1 MRKLAIAA
9 ALAVAPATASAD
21 LLGFGVGV
29 GVDYWNAE
37 PDGSTAYNGGDVDLQ
52 DDLKLDDSGEFQG
65 WVYAE
70 HPVPLIPNVRIE
82 RTSIASSGSN
92 GEVPV
97 ATFGGFD
104 VDATDVQTD
113 LELDQT
119 DFILYWSPLDN
130 LFELDFGLDVKRVSG
145 NLYLSGD
152 APGGG
157 GSETL
162 NEDLDGWIPLGYLA
176 AGVHIPG
183 TGLAVNARTARISA
197 GDNSLTD
204 TAADV
209 SWTSAFGLGVRV
221 GVRSQSLDLE
231 DVGDVTVDTDFSG
244 TYAGVHYIF

>member
-29 GVDYWNAE
+29 GVDYWSAE
-37 PDGSTAYNGGDVDLQ
+37 PDGATAFNGGDVDLTK
-52 DDLKLDDSGEFQG
+52 DLKLDDSEEFQG

-70 HPVPLIPNVRIE
+70 HPLPLIPNARIE
-82 RTSIASSGSN
+82 RTSIASSGS
-92 GEVPV
+92 
-97 ATFGGFD
+97 GGTID
-104 VDATDVQTD
+104 VEYGPFTTQVSGVESD

-130 LFELDFGLDVKRVSG
+130 LVELDFGLDFKQVAG
-145 NLYLSGD
+145 NIYITDGN
-152 APGGG
+152 
-157 GSETL
+157 ETVD
-162 NEDLDGWIPLGYLA
+162 EDLDGWIPLGYLA

-197 GDNSLTD
+197 GDNSFTD

-209 SWTSAFGLGVRV
+209 SWTSAFGLGFRA
-221 GVRSQSLDLE
+221 GVRTQSLDLE

-244 TYAGVHYIF
+244 TYAGIHYIF

>member
-29 GVDYWNAE
+29 GVDYWSAE
-37 PDGSTAYNGGDVDLQ
+37 PDGSTAFNGGDVDFK
-52 DDLKLDDSGEFQG
+52 DDLKLDDSEEFQG

-70 HPVPLIPNVRIE
+70 HPVPLIPNARIE
-82 RTSIASSGSN
+82 RTSIASSGS
-92 GEVPV
+92 GGSVPV

-104 VDATDVQTD
+104 VNATNVQTD

-130 LFELDFGLDVKRVSG
+130 WVELDFGLDVKQVSG

-157 GSETL
+157 SETL
-162 NEDLDGWIPLGYLA
+162 DEDLDGWIPMGYLA
-176 AGVHIPG
+176 AGFNVPG

-197 GDNSLTD
+197 GDNSFVD
-204 TAADV
+204 TAADI
-209 SWTSAFGLGVRV
+209 SWTSAFGLGVRA
-221 GVRSQSLDLE
+221 GVRTQSLDLE